1 MRELIGIVLQKKRI
15 RDRLILVKIFS
26 ESQGLKT
33 YWWSAGSKSMQT
45 FDLFDT
51 IRFQSKE
58 EQKDNAQWLKTPQTT
73 KVLLSARIHPIK
85 SATLLFFQEI
95 LLHLL
100 TEGYQNP
107 PLFYLVQQIIQDI
120 DKTQHEQPLHYVF
133 LVGLMKALGCCP
145 IVPKEHADWFNIN
158 EGQFGQNHFPP
169 GKNILPENN
178 QLLLF
183 QQLIQGNWE
192 SLYQP
197 NVSAHQRRE
206 ILKQMVDYLFIKSDK
221 VSPIKSLEIFY
232 ELFHL

>member
-33 YWWSAGSKSMQT
+33 YWWSASPKSINS
-45 FDLFDT
+45 FDIFDT

-58 EQKDNAQWLKTPQTT
+58 EQKENAQWLKTPQTT
-73 KVLLSARIHPIK
+73 KILLSARIHPVK
-85 SATLLFFQEI
+85 SASLLFFQEI
-95 LLHLL
+95 LMHLL
-100 TEGYQNP
+100 TDGYQNP
-107 PLFYLVQQIIQDI
+107 PLFYLIQQIIQDI
-120 DKTQHEQPLHYVF
+120 DETQQEQPLHYIF

-145 IVPKEHADWFNIN
+145 IVSNENADWFNIN
-158 EGQFGQNHFPP
+158 EGQFGQNYFPP
-169 GKNILPENN
+169 GKNILPDNN
-178 QLLLF
+178 QLYLF

-197 NVSAHQRRE
+197 HISAYQRRE
-206 ILKQMVDYLFIKSDK
+206 ILKQMVDYIFIKSDK
-221 VSPIKSLEIFY
+221 TSPIKSLEIFY

>member
-15 RDRLILVKIFS
+15 RDRLILVRIFS

-33 YWWSAGSKSMQT
+33 YWWSAGSKSMQA
-45 FDLFDT
+45 FDVFDT

-58 EQKDNAQWLKTPQTT
+58 EQKDQAQWLKTPQTT
-73 KVLLSARIHPIK
+73 KIILNARIHPVK

-95 LLHLL
+95 LMHLL
-100 TEGYQNP
+100 TDGYQNP
-107 PLFYLVQQIIQDI
+107 PLFYLIQQIIQDI
-120 DKTQHEQPLHYVF
+120 DETQHEQPLQYIF

-145 IVPKEHADWFNIN
+145 IVSNEQADWFNIN
-158 EGQFGQNHFPP
+158 EGQFGQNYFPP
-169 GKNILPENN
+169 GKNILPDNN
-178 QLLLF
+178 QLYLF

-197 NVSAHQRRE
+197 HISASQRRE
-206 ILKQMVDYLFIKSDK
+206 IMKQMVDYIFIKSDK
-221 VSPIKSLEIFY
+221 TSPIKSLEIFY